1 MSLETLRP
9 YLIPAAVAGFLLF
22 RFLRFRAA
30 AARLPELRRR
40 GATILDVRSP
50 AEYRSG
56 SAPGSI
62 NIPLDQLEKRLGEL
76 DSTKPVV
83 VCCASGA
90 RSALAAATLKR
101 RGFREV
107 INAGSWTNAAR
118 A

>member
-1 MSLETLRP
+1 MSLETLQP
-9 YLIPAAVAGFLLF
+9 YLIPAAVAGFLVF

-40 GATILDVRSP
+40 GAIILDVRSP

-56 SAPGSI
+56 SAQGSI
-62 NIPLDQLEKRLGEL
+62 NIPLDALERRLGEL
-76 DSTKPVV
+76 DASKPIV

-101 RGFREV
+101 RGFMEV
-107 INAGSWTNAAR
+107 VNAGPWTNAAS